1 MKIKNK
7 RALASG
13 VIATAVGI
21 LALSAWAAGAGN
33 RFLLAAVLLAA
44 LALVNYSRSLS
55 QKGVLE
61 ELEQQADE
69 RDRYLVMKTS
79 HILLQ
84 ITNYVLCGA
93 TFLFFS
99 CLWGMEVSDPS
110 GSSHHPLRYTAVLVY
125 WDTDYQHKAGTS
137 RIRKP
142 RLRR

>member
-33 RFLLAAVLLAA
+33 RFLLAA

-61 ELEQQADE
+61 ELEQQSDE

-93 TFLFFS
+93 TFLFLAAYGAWKS
-99 CLWGMEVSDPS
+99 PIL
-110 GSSHHPLRYTAVLVY
+110 LAVAITLC
-125 WDTDYQHKAGTS
+125 AILLFLFIGTL
-137 RIRKP
+137 IINT
-142 RLRR
+142 RLEHQE

>member
-61 ELEQQADE
+61 ELEQQSDE

-84 ITNYVLCGA
+84 ITTYVLCGA
-93 TFLFFS
+93 TFLFLAAYGAWKS
-99 CLWGMEVSDPS
+99 PIL
-110 GSSHHPLRYTAVLVY
+110 LAVAITLC
-125 WDTDYQHKAGTS
+125 AILLFLFIGTL
-137 RIRKP
+137 IINT
-142 RLRR
+142 RLEHQE

>member
-84 ITNYVLCGA
+84 ITTYVLCGA
-93 TFLFFS
+93 TFLFLAAYGAWKS
-99 CLWGMEVSDPS
+99 PIL
-110 GSSHHPLRYTAVLVY
+110 LAVAITLC
-125 WDTDYQHKAGTS
+125 AILLFLFIGTL
-137 RIRKP
+137 IINT
-142 RLRR
+142 RLEHQE

>member
-93 TFLFFS
+93 TFLFLAACGAWKS
-99 CLWGMEVSDPS
+99 PIL
-110 GSSHHPLRYTAVLVY
+110 LAVAITLC
-125 WDTDYQHKAGTS
+125 AILLFLFIGTL
-137 RIRKP
+137 IINT
-142 RLRR
+142 RLEHQE

>member
-93 TFLFFS
+93 TFLFLAAYGAWKS
-99 CLWGMEVSDPS
+99 PIL
-110 GSSHHPLRYTAVLVY
+110 LAVAITLC
-125 WDTDYQHKAGTS
+125 TILLFLFIGTL
-137 RIRKP
+137 IINA
-142 RLRR
+142 RLEHQE

>member
-61 ELEQQADE
+61 ELEQQSDE

-93 TFLFFS
+93 TFLFLVAYGAWKS
-99 CLWGMEVSDPS
+99 PIL
-110 GSSHHPLRYTAVLVY
+110 LAVAITLC
-125 WDTDYQHKAGTS
+125 AILLFLFIGTL
-137 RIRKP
+137 IINT
-142 RLRR
+142 RLEHQE

>member
-93 TFLFFS
+93 TFLFLVAYGAWKS
-99 CLWGMEVSDPS
+99 PIL
-110 GSSHHPLRYTAVLVY
+110 LAVAITLF
-125 WDTDYQHKAGTS
+125 AILLFLFIGTL
-137 RIRKP
+137 IINT
-142 RLRR
+142 RLEHQE

>member
-13 VIATAVGI
+13 VIATAAGI

-61 ELEQQADE
+61 ELEQQSDE

-93 TFLFFS
+93 TFLFLVAYGAWKS
-99 CLWGMEVSDPS
+99 PIL
-110 GSSHHPLRYTAVLVY
+110 LAVAITLC
-125 WDTDYQHKAGTS
+125 AILLFLFIGTL
-137 RIRKP
+137 IINT
-142 RLRR
+142 RLEHQE

>member
-21 LALSAWAAGAGN
+21 LALSAWAAVAGN

-93 TFLFFS
+93 TFLFLVAYGAWKS
-99 CLWGMEVSDPS
+99 PIL
-110 GSSHHPLRYTAVLVY
+110 LAVAITLC
-125 WDTDYQHKAGTS
+125 AILLFLFIGTL
-137 RIRKP
+137 IINT
-142 RLRR
+142 RLEHQE

>member
-61 ELEQQADE
+61 ELEQQSDE

-93 TFLFFS
+93 TFLF
-99 CLWGMEVSDPS
+99 L
-110 GSSHHPLRYTAVLVY
+110 A
-125 WDTDYQHKAGTS
+125 A
-137 RIRKP
+137 
-142 RLRR
+142 

>member
-7 RALASG
+7 RALTSG

-93 TFLFFS
+93 TFLFLVAYGAWKS
-99 CLWGMEVSDPS
+99 PIL
-110 GSSHHPLRYTAVLVY
+110 LAVAITLC
-125 WDTDYQHKAGTS
+125 AILLFLFIGTL
-137 RIRKP
+137 IINT
-142 RLRR
+142 RLEHQE

>member
-93 TFLFFS
+93 TFLFLATYGAWKS
-99 CLWGMEVSDPS
+99 LI
-110 GSSHHPLRYTAVLVY
+110 LLAVAITLC
-125 WDTDYQHKAGTS
+125 AILLFLFIGTL
-137 RIRKP
+137 IINT
-142 RLRR
+142 RLEHQE

>member
-61 ELEQQADE
+61 ELEQKADE

-93 TFLFFS
+93 TFLFLVAYGAWKS
-99 CLWGMEVSDPS
+99 PIL
-110 GSSHHPLRYTAVLVY
+110 LAVAITLC
-125 WDTDYQHKAGTS
+125 AILLFLFIGTL
-137 RIRKP
+137 IINT
-142 RLRR
+142 RLEHQE

>member
-21 LALSAWAAGAGN
+21 LALSAWAAGADN

-93 TFLFFS
+93 TFLFLVAYGAWKS
-99 CLWGMEVSDPS
+99 PIL
-110 GSSHHPLRYTAVLVY
+110 LAVAITLC
-125 WDTDYQHKAGTS
+125 AILLFLFIGTL
-137 RIRKP
+137 IINT
-142 RLRR
+142 RLEHQE

>member
-55 QKGVLE
+55 QKGILE
-61 ELEQQADE
+61 ELEQQSDE

-93 TFLFFS
+93 TFLFLVAYGAWKS
-99 CLWGMEVSDPS
+99 PIL
-110 GSSHHPLRYTAVLVY
+110 LAVAITLC
-125 WDTDYQHKAGTS
+125 AILLFLFIGTL
-137 RIRKP
+137 IINT
-142 RLRR
+142 RLEHQE

>member
-93 TFLFFS
+93 TFLFLVAYGAWKS
-99 CLWGMEVSDPS
+99 PIL
-110 GSSHHPLRYTAVLVY
+110 LAVAITLC
-125 WDTDYQHKAGTS
+125 AILLFLFIGTL
-137 RIRKP
+137 IINT
-142 RLRR
+142 RLEHQE

>member
-44 LALVNYSRSLS
+44 LVSGRIIPVPLS
-55 QKGVLE
+55 QKVVLE

-69 RDRYLVMKTS
+69 RDRYLVIENQP
-79 HILLQ
+79 HFAPNHQ
-84 ITNYVLCGA
+84 LC
-93 TFLFFS
+93 
-99 CLWGMEVSDPS
+99 
-110 GSSHHPLRYTAVLVY
+110 AV
-125 WDTDYQHKAGTS
+125 W
-137 RIRKP
+137 R
-142 RLRR
+142 

>member
-55 QKGVLE
+55 QKGILE
-61 ELEQQADE
+61 ELEQQSDE
-69 RDRYLVMKTS
+69 WDRYLVMKTS

-93 TFLFFS
+93 TFLFLVAYGAWKS
-99 CLWGMEVSDPS
+99 PIL
-110 GSSHHPLRYTAVLVY
+110 LAVAITLC
-125 WDTDYQHKAGTS
+125 AILLFLFIGTL
-137 RIRKP
+137 IINT
-142 RLRR
+142 RLEHQE

>member
-93 TFLFFS
+93 TFLFLVAYGAWKS
-99 CLWGMEVSDPS
+99 PIL
-110 GSSHHPLRYTAVLVY
+110 LAVAITLC
-125 WDTDYQHKAGTS
+125 AILLFLFIGTLIILS
-137 RIRKP
+137 LIHI
-142 RLRR
+142 

>member
-84 ITNYVLCGA
+84 IANYVLCGA
-93 TFLFFS
+93 TFLFLAAYGAWKS
-99 CLWGMEVSDPS
+99 PIL
-110 GSSHHPLRYTAVLVY
+110 LAVAITLC
-125 WDTDYQHKAGTS
+125 AILLFLFIGTL
-137 RIRKP
+137 IINT
-142 RLRR
+142 RLEHQE

>member
-93 TFLFFS
+93 TCLFLAAYGAWKSLILLAVAITLCAILLFLFI
-99 CLWGMEVSDPS
+99 
-110 GSSHHPLRYTAVLVY
+110 
-125 WDTDYQHKAGTS
+125 GTL
-137 RIRKP
+137 IINT
-142 RLRR
+142 RLEHQE

>member
-13 VIATAVGI
+13 VIATTVGI

-93 TFLFFS
+93 TFLFLVAYGAWKS
-99 CLWGMEVSDPS
+99 PIL
-110 GSSHHPLRYTAVLVY
+110 LAVAITLC
-125 WDTDYQHKAGTS
+125 AILLFLFIGTL
-137 RIRKP
+137 IINT
-142 RLRR
+142 RLEHQE

>member
-84 ITNYVLCGA
+84 ITNYVPCGA
-93 TFLFFS
+93 TFLFLAAYGAWKS
-99 CLWGMEVSDPS
+99 PIL
-110 GSSHHPLRYTAVLVY
+110 LAVAITLC
-125 WDTDYQHKAGTS
+125 AILLFLFIGTL
-137 RIRKP
+137 IINT
-142 RLRR
+142 RLEHQE

>member
-93 TFLFFS
+93 TFLFLVAYGAWKS
-99 CLWGMEVSDPS
+99 PIL
-110 GSSHHPLRYTAVLVY
+110 LAVAITLC
-125 WDTDYQHKAGTS
+125 AILLFLFIGTLIINTS
-137 RIRKP
+137 
-142 RLRR
+142 LEHQE

>member
-93 TFLFFS
+93 TFLF
-99 CLWGMEVSDPS
+99 L
-110 GSSHHPLRYTAVLVY
+110 TAYGAWKSPILLAVAITLC
-125 WDTDYQHKAGTS
+125 AILLFLFIGTL
-137 RIRKP
+137 IINT
-142 RLRR
+142 RLEHQE

>member
-93 TFLFFS
+93 TFLFLATYGAWKS
-99 CLWGMEVSDPS
+99 PIL
-110 GSSHHPLRYTAVLVY
+110 LAVAITLC
-125 WDTDYQHKAGTS
+125 AILLFLFIGTL
-137 RIRKP
+137 IINT
-142 RLRR
+142 RLEHQE